1 MKRLNTFIITFFL
14 IISILPLSN
23 ISASQTS
30 SSITSFSGGLAS
42 KTIELSGGQVNNSAT
57 IDIPRNV
64 TFTSA
69 GFDLDFDQTD
79 SSPGQISVD
88 IYEDGILE
96 WNYSGQGYGNIGEQ
110 TTFYDGSNFFVQPTN
125 AGNSSVPGVMLPS
138 SGVLQSSTLDASF
151 TPQAGGGFY
160 EIGGI
165 TDIVES
171 DIDSDGNPEPV
182 ILLNK
187 NSNNTSKILWADWDI
202 NSGISLSQEIQT
214 CDNATS
220 VSVGDLN
227 NDAQKDI
234 VAFSTDSS
242 TACIHLANN
251 TAFDPVINIT
261 ITDGLLLADLGNVN
275 SFGGDELVSLNS
287 SGWLNYHTWNNTTS
301 NLNPPISQIIYPNGS
316 IGMAANLRALHVDD
330 FFGNGKISALVGD
343 VMGHW
348 TLWQH
353 FNLSGGWG
361 GPLTV
366 FDDISQNE
374 ILADFDND
382 GDIDIIGTNDAGYAM
397 RINNGSQWNLS
408 SSQGQIDLLNAT
420 IVDYNNDGEMEILTP
435 ITGISDGNNQTI
447 NGNITIQTINATN
460 VSTVSSTFL
469 EPWSMPTSIIAMDM
483 DSDGIPEQIIGAGE
497 SSLGLFIAGYHSI
510 ALDADGDGNLEM
522 ERSGYAGDS
531 SNGLEPLTMIDQM
544 DGIRDDLAPLIQI
557 QPTIVD
563 GYGISMVNYSM
574 NAKSSGVGSFNYS
587 NLEIR
592 YDSSF
597 HVDLNPYASANLTN
611 VINQGMTAGIGTY
624 NLSIPINST
633 LQGTISVTNLVA
645 NYVQG
650 APNLALPITPSIQ
663 LTGLT
668 HQSVTI
674 EWNDLF
680 DFGPDIL
687 NFELFRLSE
696 PGQTIDLANPFANT
710 LLSNIYVDNNVSS
723 GTTYT
728 YVVRSVHEFGVTS
741 NLSSPLQVT
750 VPYPAPPAL
759 IEGLQLS
766 DISPDTGG
774 ELQLLWNATTET
786 IAEYEIYLETV
797 TFVNISSLTPFKT
810 VSASQSQTNL
820 TGLTDGQPYWAA
832 VVAVDSFGNRSN
844 SVISVGP
851 AYPRN
856 DTPLVVDLSINV
868 SEEISFQSP
877 FELEVIGQIDGNNI
891 NLLGDLLVEMETNL
905 GTFTIANTWEGIT
918 LDSFSELVE
927 NSSQIYG
934 EVTFWANYS
943 GHSGDEIERPKS
955 ISSTSST
962 VMVNVVADFYADK
975 ETLYVDDQ
983 NMTSVNI
990 SLQSLE
996 STQQNLMETV
1006 EYEWVAFN
1014 TSSNQSISGNGLFSS
1029 SNQEIAFAFNGGGTI
1044 FINLT
1049 SPEWIDV
1056 SSSHLQLTINS
1067 FQSDTNENDSNS
1079 NSSTDVD
1086 WQPNEM
1092 SKLVIDCGQIIINP
1106 ESDEMIVCNASNPN
1120 NFSVDFTLVPDG
1132 WSDWSEF
1139 IEFSPRQ
1146 SQTTYSLIGLSSID
1160 IEIQVNILQN
1170 LSANSLLFGNIEL
1183 DWVQSPTNYD
1193 TLQNIPYTENIIWN
1207 LIEENEVIDT
1217 DSDNNNANQSTPVSK
1232 AKSSSDNLILIGGV
1246 GAVAVFALIVIIILR
1261 IRNSDVEDWDEDDL
1275 DMEPDLKS
1283 KETSRPLPVGVALDE
1298 FEDRTITDESPDRP
1312 DIISDFDTAQDNE
1325 VTERVEEEIYEDTYE
1340 EEDYDSEISTDEHGT
1355 EWYEDEVGVWWFR
1368 EEGQEDWSEFVE

>member
-1 MKRLNTFIITFFL
+1 M
-14 IISILPLSN
+14 
-23 ISASQTS
+23 
-30 SSITSFSGGLAS
+30 
-42 KTIELSGGQVNNSAT
+42 
-57 IDIPRNV
+57 
-64 TFTSA
+64 
-69 GFDLDFDQTD
+69 
-79 SSPGQISVD
+79 
-88 IYEDGILE
+88 
-96 WNYSGQGYGNIGEQ
+96 
-110 TTFYDGSNFFVQPTN
+110 
-125 AGNSSVPGVMLPS
+125 
-138 SGVLQSSTLDASF
+138 
-151 TPQAGGGFY
+151 
-160 EIGGI
+160 
-165 TDIVES
+165 
-171 DIDSDGNPEPV
+171 
-182 ILLNK
+182 
-187 NSNNTSKILWADWDI
+187 
-202 NSGISLSQEIQT
+202 
-214 CDNATS
+214 
-220 VSVGDLN
+220 
-227 NDAQKDI
+227 
-234 VAFSTDSS
+234 
-242 TACIHLANN
+242 
-251 TAFDPVINIT
+251 
-261 ITDGLLLADLGNVN
+261 
-275 SFGGDELVSLNS
+275 
-287 SGWLNYHTWNNTTS
+287 
-301 NLNPPISQIIYPNGS
+301 
-316 IGMAANLRALHVDD
+316 
-330 FFGNGKISALVGD
+330 
-343 VMGHW
+343 
-348 TLWQH
+348 
-353 FNLSGGWG
+353 
-361 GPLTV
+361 
-366 FDDISQNE
+366 
-374 ILADFDND
+374 
-382 GDIDIIGTNDAGYAM
+382 
-397 RINNGSQWNLS
+397 
-408 SSQGQIDLLNAT
+408 
-420 IVDYNNDGEMEILTP
+420 
-435 ITGISDGNNQTI
+435 
-447 NGNITIQTINATN
+447 
-460 VSTVSSTFL
+460 
-469 EPWSMPTSIIAMDM
+469 
-483 DSDGIPEQIIGAGE
+483 
-497 SSLGLFIAGYHSI
+497 
-510 ALDADGDGNLEM
+510 
-522 ERSGYAGDS
+522 
-531 SNGLEPLTMIDQM
+531 
-544 DGIRDDLAPLIQI
+544 
-557 QPTIVD
+557 
-563 GYGISMVNYSM
+563 
-574 NAKSSGVGSFNYS
+574 
-587 NLEIR
+587 
-592 YDSSF
+592 
-597 HVDLNPYASANLTN
+597 
-611 VINQGMTAGIGTY
+611 
-624 NLSIPINST
+624 
-633 LQGTISVTNLVA
+633 
-645 NYVQG
+645 
-650 APNLALPITPSIQ
+650 
-663 LTGLT
+663 
-668 HQSVTI
+668 
-674 EWNDLF
+674 
-680 DFGPDIL
+680 
-687 NFELFRLSE
+687 
-696 PGQTIDLANPFANT
+696 
-710 LLSNIYVDNNVSS
+710 
-723 GTTYT
+723 
-728 YVVRSVHEFGVTS
+728 RSVHEFGVTS

-1056 SSSHLQLTINS
+1056 SSSHLQLTINP

-1170 LSANSLLFGNIEL
+1170 LSANSLLFGNICL
-1183 DWVQSPTNYD
+1183 LYTSPSPRD
-1193 TLQNIPYTENIIWN
+1193 RVRSRMP
-1207 LIEENEVIDT
+1207 
-1217 DSDNNNANQSTPVSK
+1217 
-1232 AKSSSDNLILIGGV
+1232 SS
-1246 GAVAVFALIVIIILR
+1246 A
-1261 IRNSDVEDWDEDDL
+1261 
-1275 DMEPDLKS
+1275 
-1283 KETSRPLPVGVALDE
+1283 
-1298 FEDRTITDESPDRP
+1298 
-1312 DIISDFDTAQDNE
+1312 
-1325 VTERVEEEIYEDTYE
+1325 
-1340 EEDYDSEISTDEHGT
+1340 
-1355 EWYEDEVGVWWFR
+1355 
-1368 EEGQEDWSEFVE
+1368 